1 MRILKKKK
9 IIAKGKK
16 AEHKLDKILY
26 SVPITKNSLLN
37 MVSDIFEGKKA
48 KKRLNKLRTKWEIEE
63 QNEIIK
69 MQRTDWF
76 LRFSLEQSYKNYKEA
91 GGTLTIQQYSPIW
104 AKGGI

>member
-48 KKRLNKLRTKWEIEE
+48 K
-63 QNEIIK
+63 
-69 MQRTDWF
+69 
-76 LRFSLEQSYKNYKEA
+76 
-91 GGTLTIQQYSPIW
+91 
-104 AKGGI
+104 